1 MASSDAAVIV
11 ALATHPAQRAWLNHR
26 HNRGGDERGDQGREA
41 PVGPKH

>member
-26 HNRGGDERGDQGREA
+26 HNRGGDERGAAA
-41 PVGPKH
+41 PAARSSLS